1 MTGEVPD
8 ILRLYLNHHIDFDA
22 LEDRLLP
29 LAALSPQD
37 EDERDMV
44 DLVFAEFYCV
54 RDGTSSED
62 LFKER
67 ISQIVAPEPNRSLA
81 ATHSEAT
88 AI

>member
-8 ILRLYLNHHIDFDA
+8 ILRLYLNDDIDFDA

-29 LAALSPQD
+29 FAFDPQD

-67 ISQIVAPEPNRSLA
+67 VAQLISPESN
-81 ATHSEAT
+81 HSRY
-88 AI
+88 

>member
-29 LAALSPQD
+29 LALNPQD

-54 RDGTSSED
+54 RDGTSSEN

-67 ISQIVAPEPNRSLA
+67 VAQLIAPELSHAL
-81 ATHSEAT
+81 ATHGEAT
-88 AI
+88 PI